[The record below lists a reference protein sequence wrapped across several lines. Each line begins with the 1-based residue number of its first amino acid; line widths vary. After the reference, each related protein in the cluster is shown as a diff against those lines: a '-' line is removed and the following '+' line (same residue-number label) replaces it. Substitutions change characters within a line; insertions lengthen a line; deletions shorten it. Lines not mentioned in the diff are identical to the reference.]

1 MTAEERKRATRR
13 MEQIL
18 RGIGS
23 SLTDELAKVQD
34 VRQLPRLVREKI
46 IDELGEEFSAKG
58 LQPNGEPNAYG
69 LEIEDLTDACG
80 LANSDED

>member
-23 SLTDELAKVQD
+23 SLADELAKVQD
-34 VRQLPRLVREKI
+34 VRQLPHLVRERI

-58 LQPNGEPNAYG
+58 LQPNGEPNAFG

-80 LANSDED
+80 LANSDDD